1 MSLEGGHPAVRKDSP
16 RPQPHSMMKKHEGL
30 AQPEPSGTMLLH
42 QILSSLLI
50 PDSQLLSLGKGGFP
64 LLQLLIQLV

>member
-30 AQPEPSGTMLLH
+30 AQPEPSGRPDDAT
-42 QILSSLLI
+42 SSE
-50 PDSQLLSLGKGGFP
+50 PVQP
-64 LLQLLIQLV
+64 AHP